1 MAKEIGMKGA
11 SKKAKEMDKKL
22 DKKLGLVEGSKAD
35 LVQDRKTMKKY
46 PAKKK
51 AKKGGY

>member
-11 SKKAKEMDKKL
+11 PKKAKAEDKKI

-35 LVQDRKTMKKY
+35 LAQDRMTKKKY

-51 AKKGGY
+51 AKKGY